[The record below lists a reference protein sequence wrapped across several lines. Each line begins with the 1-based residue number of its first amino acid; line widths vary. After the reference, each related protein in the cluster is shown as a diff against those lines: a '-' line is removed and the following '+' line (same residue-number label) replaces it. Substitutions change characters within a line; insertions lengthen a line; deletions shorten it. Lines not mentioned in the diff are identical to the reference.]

1 MQKRGADLVR
11 FYRLLGELE
20 ALNGGRYRLAG
31 AGPEGPWP
39 RRGVAWFFEKT
50 ELRAETGSGP
60 RVVRVA
66 THALK
71 AGLNSTLWERLAADQ
86 SGPHRQSPFRMLVGL
101 GLRDLM
107 GNKEP
112 QSWGRGADVAA
123 AARERKMD
131 VATVERQEAQLESA
145 VSLYIGQMPFVFL
158 DVPDAPGP
166 SSARAFIEK
175 NSIALLS
182 NYARSP
188 VDVPSAGWLG
198 RRCGREKVPQS
209 GLWNLQHVD
218 EAYDPSFMETMKS
231 LMEDMRQAQA
241 Q

>member
-20 ALNGGRYRLAG
+20 ALNGGKHRLAG
-31 AGPEGPWP
+31 AGPDGPWP
-39 RRGVAWFFEKT
+39 RRGVAFFFEKT
-50 ELRAETGSGP
+50 EQRPDTGGGP
-60 RVVRVA
+60 RVVRVG

-71 AGLNSTLWERLAADQ
+71 AGLNTSLWERLAADQ
-86 SGPHRQSPFRMLVGL
+86 NGQHRQSPFRTLVGL

-107 GNKEP
+107 GNTEP
-112 QSWGRGADVAA
+112 QSWGRGADAIA
-123 AARERKMD
+123 AARERKLP
-131 VATVERQEAQLESA
+131 VAAVERQEATLESA
-145 VSLYIGQMPFVFL
+145 VSLYIGQMPFVFI
-158 DVPDAPGP
+158 DVPDEPGP
-166 SSARAFIEK
+166 SSLRAFIEK

-188 VDVPSAGWLG
+188 VDAPSAAWLG

-218 EAYDPSFMETMKS
+218 AAYDPSFIDTMRS
-231 LMEDMRQAQA
+231 LMEDMRQVQEG
-241 Q
+241 